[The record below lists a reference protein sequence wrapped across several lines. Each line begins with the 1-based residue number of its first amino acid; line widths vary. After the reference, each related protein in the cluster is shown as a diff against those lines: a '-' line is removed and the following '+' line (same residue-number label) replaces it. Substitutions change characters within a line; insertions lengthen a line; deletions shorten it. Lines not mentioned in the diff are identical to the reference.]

1 MVAKVQ
7 MCRHLSPASWMLAAF
22 VATWALAGTEG
33 LRFHELRHKAS
44 TRLFEKGLNTIEGA
58 GITGHK
64 HLCML
69 HPYTHPKAEELVVT
83 QLGPK
88 RVIPRSGSRSAK
100 SLCAQLLPEGGSRH
114 MLAFSPV
121 KPGASLPSGPSG
133 KFCNAQPRSWV
144 GITRTGLLD
153 LCSTPSL
160 MLPTRS

>member
-33 LRFHELRHKAS
+33 LRCHELRHKAS

-114 MLAFSPV
+114 MLASSPV

-133 KFCNAQPRSWV
+133 KSCNAQPRSWV